1 MEFENFE
8 TYNISELSWVSIQN
22 LIGGFALAAEEVFK
36 NPPLAIIHCGFY
48 NDKFY
53 INRIKDKNIPIIE
66 FKDKTYQEFKTPE
79 DEKKFN
85 ELILKKPQVAIMTP
99 VCSGNSLMNS
109 FTISDENKRGNAD
122 NCQNQNMYNMLR
134 IAMKLDC
141 EVISFENAP
150 TIYNAYFDV
159 VQKCLEIA
167 EGYSC
172 NLIKT
177 NAMKHGLPQ
186 LRIRTFLTFFKGE
199 NVPLFDFE
207 DLNYEKLPDFLDK
220 VDNYHTEKFDIENNI
235 LYKFLLDYSETDH
248 YLKMLK
254 KLNLKEN
261 LRCWSILK
269 ELNLFD
275 KFIKYCENNKDY
287 KNSENYKNMALT
299 RKFKNGFFDKT
310 CYCPH
315 NGEYVNAII
324 GNNCNWQLHPKENRG
339 LTISEMFALMG
350 MPTDYEFL
358 DNSKKLRDVFLVTQ
372 NVPVNSAKYICK
384 NILKYFNKSLNLG
397 KKFIKQ
403 DNHLK
408 KVDIFNY

>member
-85 ELILKKPQVAIMTP
+85 ELMLKKPQVAIMTP

-159 VQKCLEIA
+159 IQKCLEIA

-299 RKFKNGFFDKT
+299 RKSKNGFFDKT

-324 GNNCNWQLHPKENRG
+324 ENNCNWQLHPKENCG

>member
-85 ELILKKPQVAIMTP
+85 ELMLKKPQVAIMTP

-372 NVPVNSAKYICK
+372 NVPVNSARYICK

>member
-53 INRIKDKNIPIIE
+53 INRIDKNIPIIE

-85 ELILKKPQVAIMTP
+85 ELMLKKPQVAIMTP

-299 RKFKNGFFDKT
+299 RKSKNGFFDKT

-372 NVPVNSAKYICK
+372 NVPVNSARYICK